1 MGHAHQRRG
10 PKTNMSFSLTT
21 QFSQQYTYIPNAFI
35 DTYMPEAN
43 GSFVKVYL
51 YLLRQMGTVT
61 PVLTIEMMADM
72 LSNTEADILRA
83 LRYWKKQGLLE
94 IEEKDGEITHLCLLP
109 LESSP
114 SVSEPF
120 LGPVSM
126 PHVSGAAL
134 SEFSA
139 STEQTASENVPSEPA
154 GIVPTAA
161 EPAAAEPSPVRSAST
176 PAVTRELPPRQNYTP
191 LMAEAL
197 KKDLEINSCL
207 NSVESLLGTTMSD
220 AHMQLILYLMSDLGF
235 SRELILTLYETA
247 LARDKR
253 SSRYIEAIAL
263 DWAKKGIRTPEEAM
277 EETHHFHGTYKVVAT
292 ALGIKRPLAPAERA
306 IIDRFAEFH
315 FTDDILAEACNR
327 TVLQSGDTNLNY
339 TASILADW
347 HKKGVKTLDDIK
359 ECDKSFHR
367 KKQAAGKKKD
377 TGRKNQ
383 FQNFPQRAYSQSDYD
398 NLEKQLLQ
406 P

>member
-1 MGHAHQRRG
+1 
-10 PKTNMSFSLTT
+10 MSFSLTT

-51 YLLRQMGTVT
+51 YLLRQMGTAT

-120 LGPVSM
+120 PGPVSM

-139 STEQTASENVPSEPA
+139 STEQTASENTPSEPA
-154 GIVPTAA
+154 GIVPAA
-161 EPAAAEPSPVRSAST
+161 EPAAST

-277 EETHHFHGTYKVVAT
+277 EETHQFHGTYKVVAT

-359 ECDKSFHR
+359 ECDKTFHR
-367 KKQAAGKKKD
+367 QKQTAAKKKEAGK
-377 TGRKNQ
+377 KNQ

>member
-1 MGHAHQRRG
+1 
-10 PKTNMSFSLTT
+10 MSFSLTT

-35 DTYMPEAN
+35 DTYMPDAN

-51 YLLRQMGTVT
+51 YLLRQMGSAT

-83 LRYWKKQGLLE
+83 LRYWKKQGLLD

-109 LESSP
+109 LEP
-114 SVSEPF
+114 SAPE
-120 LGPVSM
+120 
-126 PHVSGAAL
+126 
-134 SEFSA
+134 
-139 STEQTASENVPSEPA
+139 
-154 GIVPTAA
+154 TAA
-161 EPAAAEPSPVRSAST
+161 TVESAPEPPAQTPAAAIAIAPEKPKTA
-176 PAVTRELPPRQNYTP
+176 PARPANPAPAGSDAAPIRELPPRQNYTP

-197 KKDLEINSCL
+197 KKDLEISSCL
-207 NSVESLLGTTMSD
+207 NSVETLLGTTMSD

-235 SRELILTLYETA
+235 SRDLILTLYETA

-253 SSRYIEAIAL
+253 SSRYIEVIAL
-263 DWAKKGIRTPEEAM
+263 DWAKKGIRTPQEARD
-277 EETHHFHGTYKVVAT
+277 ETNQFHGTYKVVAT

-306 IIDRFAEFH
+306 VIDRFAEFH

-347 HKKGVKTLDDIK
+347 HKKGVKTLEDIK
-359 ECDKSFHR
+359 KCDKSFHQ

-377 TGRKNQ
+377 AGKKNQ
-383 FQNFPQRAYSQSDYD
+383 FQNFPQREYSRSDYD

>member
-10 PKTNMSFSLTT
+10 PQTNMSFSLTT

-51 YLLRQMGTVT
+51 YLLRQMGTAT

-114 SVSEPF
+114 SLSEPF
-120 LGPVSM
+120 PGPVSV

-139 STEQTASENVPSEPA
+139 STDQTASENTLSEPA
-154 GIVPTAA
+154 GIVPAAA
-161 EPAAAEPSPVRSAST
+161 EPVAAEPSPARSAST

-235 SRELILTLYETA
+235 SRELILALYETA

-277 EETHHFHGTYKVVAT
+277 EEIHQFHGTYKVVAT

-367 KKQAAGKKKD
+367 KKQAEGKKKD

>member
-1 MGHAHQRRG
+1 
-10 PKTNMSFSLTT
+10 MSFSLTT

-51 YLLRQMGTVT
+51 YLLRQMGTAT

-94 IEEKDGEITHLCLLP
+94 IEEKEGEITHLCLLP

-120 LGPVSM
+120 PSPVSV

-139 STEQTASENVPSEPA
+139 STEQTASENTLSEPA
-154 GIVPTAA
+154 GIVPV
-161 EPAAAEPSPVRSAST
+161 AAEPSPARSAST

-277 EETHHFHGTYKVVAT
+277 EETHQFHGTYKVVAT

-367 KKQAAGKKKD
+367 KKQAEGKKKD

>member
-1 MGHAHQRRG
+1 
-10 PKTNMSFSLTT
+10 MSFSLTT

-51 YLLRQMGTVT
+51 YLLRQMGTAT

-120 LGPVSM
+120 PGPVSM

-139 STEQTASENVPSEPA
+139 STEQTASENTPSEPA
-154 GIVPTAA
+154 GIVPAA
-161 EPAAAEPSPVRSAST
+161 EPAAST
-176 PAVTRELPPRQNYTP
+176 LAVTRELPPRQNYTP

-277 EETHHFHGTYKVVAT
+277 EETHQFHGTYKVVAT

-367 KKQAAGKKKD
+367 KKQAEGKKKD

>member
-1 MGHAHQRRG
+1 MQGVPSKKHGTVTSKRG
-10 PKTNMSFSLTT
+10 QNRPMSFSLTT

-35 DTYMPEAN
+35 DTYMPDAN

-51 YLLRQMGTVT
+51 YLLRQMGSAT

-83 LRYWKKQGLLE
+83 LRYWKKQGLLD

-109 LESSP
+109 LEP
-114 SVSEPF
+114 SAPE
-120 LGPVSM
+120 
-126 PHVSGAAL
+126 
-134 SEFSA
+134 
-139 STEQTASENVPSEPA
+139 
-154 GIVPTAA
+154 TAA
-161 EPAAAEPSPVRSAST
+161 TVESAPKLPAQTPAAAIAIAPEKPKTA
-176 PAVTRELPPRQNYTP
+176 PARPANPAPAGSDAAPIRELPPRQNYTP

-197 KKDLEINSCL
+197 KKDLEISSCL
-207 NSVESLLGTTMSD
+207 NSVETLLGTTMSD

-235 SRELILTLYETA
+235 SRDLILTLYETA

-253 SSRYIEAIAL
+253 SSRYIEVIAL
-263 DWAKKGIRTPEEAM
+263 DWAKKGIRTPQEARD
-277 EETHHFHGTYKVVAT
+277 ETNQFHGTYKVVAT

-306 IIDRFAEFH
+306 VIDRFAEFH

-347 HKKGVKTLDDIK
+347 HKKGVKTLEDIK
-359 ECDKSFHR
+359 KCDKSFHQ

-377 TGRKNQ
+377 AGKKNQ
-383 FQNFPQRAYSQSDYD
+383 FQNFPQREYSRSDYD

>member
-10 PKTNMSFSLTT
+10 PQTNMSFSLTT

-51 YLLRQMGTVT
+51 YLLRQMGTAT

-120 LGPVSM
+120 PGPVSV

-139 STEQTASENVPSEPA
+139 STEQTASENTLSEPA
-154 GIVPTAA
+154 GIVP
-161 EPAAAEPSPVRSAST
+161 AAAEPSPARSAST

-277 EETHHFHGTYKVVAT
+277 EETHQFHGTYKVVAT

-306 IIDRFAEFH
+306 IIDRFTEFH

-367 KKQAAGKKKD
+367 KKQAEGKKKD

>member
-1 MGHAHQRRG
+1 
-10 PKTNMSFSLTT
+10 MSFSLTT

-51 YLLRQMGTVT
+51 YLLRQMRTVT

-120 LGPVSM
+120 PGPVSM

-139 STEQTASENVPSEPA
+139 STEQTASENTPSEPA
-154 GIVPTAA
+154 GIVPAA
-161 EPAAAEPSPVRSAST
+161 EPAASEPSPARSAST

-263 DWAKKGIRTPEEAM
+263 DWA
-277 EETHHFHGTYKVVAT
+277 
-292 ALGIKRPLAPAERA
+292 
-306 IIDRFAEFH
+306 
-315 FTDDILAEACNR
+315 
-327 TVLQSGDTNLNY
+327 
-339 TASILADW
+339 
-347 HKKGVKTLDDIK
+347 
-359 ECDKSFHR
+359 
-367 KKQAAGKKKD
+367 
-377 TGRKNQ
+377 
-383 FQNFPQRAYSQSDYD
+383 
-398 NLEKQLLQ
+398 
-406 P
+406 

>member
-139 STEQTASENVPSEPA
+139 STEQTASENTPSEPA
-154 GIVPTAA
+154 GIVPAA
-161 EPAAAEPSPVRSAST
+161 EPTRSAST

-277 EETHHFHGTYKVVAT
+277 EETHQFHGTYKVVAT

-367 KKQAAGKKKD
+367 KKQAEGKKKD

>member
-1 MGHAHQRRG
+1 MGFKRETIKDFYLLATG
-10 PKTNMSFSLTT
+10 VEN
-21 QFSQQYTYIPNAFI
+21 IFI
-35 DTYMPEAN
+35 NEYMPVAP
-43 GSFVKVYL
+43 GDFVKVYL

-120 LGPVSM
+120 PGPVSV

-139 STEQTASENVPSEPA
+139 STEQTASENTPSEPA
-154 GIVPTAA
+154 GIVP
-161 EPAAAEPSPVRSAST
+161 AAAEPSPARSAST

-277 EETHHFHGTYKVVAT
+277 EETHQFHGTYKVVAT

-367 KKQAAGKKKD
+367 KKQAEGKKKD

>member
-1 MGHAHQRRG
+1 
-10 PKTNMSFSLTT
+10 MSFSLTT

-51 YLLRQMGTVT
+51 YLLRQRGTAT

-120 LGPVSM
+120 PGPVSM

-139 STEQTASENVPSEPA
+139 STEQTASENTPSEPA
-154 GIVPTAA
+154 GIVPAA
-161 EPAAAEPSPVRSAST
+161 EPAAST

-277 EETHHFHGTYKVVAT
+277 EETHQFHGTYKVVAT

-367 KKQAAGKKKD
+367 KKQAEGKKKD

>member
-1 MGHAHQRRG
+1 
-10 PKTNMSFSLTT
+10 MSFSLTT

-51 YLLRQMGTVT
+51 YLLRQMGTAT

-114 SVSEPF
+114 SETYSH
-120 LGPVSM
+120 PVS
-126 PHVSGAAL
+126 PSPEAA
-134 SEFSA
+134 SFETSA
-139 STEQTASENVPSEPA
+139 SLERTAVENTPVKSVNIEP
-154 GIVPTAA
+154 AA
-161 EPAAAEPSPVRSAST
+161 EPAASEPSPARSASA

-277 EETHHFHGTYKVVAT
+277 EETHQFHGTYKVVAT

-367 KKQAAGKKKD
+367 KKQAEGKKKE

>member
-1 MGHAHQRRG
+1 
-10 PKTNMSFSLTT
+10 MSFSLTT

-35 DTYMPEAN
+35 DTYMPDAN

-51 YLLRQMGTVT
+51 YLLRQMGSAT

-83 LRYWKKQGLLE
+83 LRYWKKQGLLD

-109 LESSP
+109 LEPSAPETAATVESAPKSP
-114 SVSEPF
+114 AQTS
-120 LGPVSM
+120 
-126 PHVSGAAL
+126 AADIAIAP
-134 SEFSA
+134 EKPK
-139 STEQTASENVPSEPA
+139 TAPARPENPAPA
-154 GIVPTAA
+154 GSDAA
-161 EPAAAEPSPVRSAST
+161 PV
-176 PAVTRELPPRQNYTP
+176 RELPPRQNYTP

-197 KKDLEINSCL
+197 KKDLEISSCL
-207 NSVESLLGTTMSD
+207 NSVETLLGTTMSD

-235 SRELILTLYETA
+235 SRDLILTLYETA

-263 DWAKKGIRTPEEAM
+263 DWAKKGIRTPQEAR
-277 EETHHFHGTYKVVAT
+277 EETNQFHGTYKVVAT

-306 IIDRFAEFH
+306 VIDRFAEFH

-359 ECDKSFHR
+359 KCDKSFHQ

-377 TGRKNQ
+377 AGKKNQ
-383 FQNFPQRAYSQSDYD
+383 FQNFPQREYSRSDYA

>member
-1 MGHAHQRRG
+1 
-10 PKTNMSFSLTT
+10 MSFSLTT

-51 YLLRQMGTVT
+51 YLLRQMGTAT

-120 LGPVSM
+120 PGPVSV

-139 STEQTASENVPSEPA
+139 STEQTASENTPSEPA
-154 GIVPTAA
+154 GIVPAA
-161 EPAAAEPSPVRSAST
+161 EPAAST

-235 SRELILTLYETA
+235 SHELILTLYETA

-277 EETHHFHGTYKVVAT
+277 EETHQFHGTYKVVAT

-367 KKQAAGKKKD
+367 KKQAEGKKKD

>member
-1 MGHAHQRRG
+1 
-10 PKTNMSFSLTT
+10 MSFSLTT

-120 LGPVSM
+120 PGPVSV

-139 STEQTASENVPSEPA
+139 STEQTASENTPSEPA
-154 GIVPTAA
+154 GIVP
-161 EPAAAEPSPVRSAST
+161 AAAEPSPARSAST

-277 EETHHFHGTYKVVAT
+277 EETHQFHGTYKVVAT

-367 KKQAAGKKKD
+367 KKQAEGKKKD

>member
-1 MGHAHQRRG
+1 
-10 PKTNMSFSLTT
+10 
-21 QFSQQYTYIPNAFI
+21 
-35 DTYMPEAN
+35 MPEAN

-51 YLLRQMGTVT
+51 YLLRQMGTAT

-94 IEEKDGEITHLCLLP
+94 IEEKEGEITHLCLLP

-120 LGPVSM
+120 PSPVSV

-139 STEQTASENVPSEPA
+139 STEQTASENTLSEPA
-154 GIVPTAA
+154 GIVPV
-161 EPAAAEPSPVRSAST
+161 AAEPSPARSAST

-277 EETHHFHGTYKVVAT
+277 EETHQFHGTYKVVAT

-367 KKQAAGKKKD
+367 KKQAEGKKKD

>member
-1 MGHAHQRRG
+1 
-10 PKTNMSFSLTT
+10 MSFSLTT

-51 YLLRQMGTVT
+51 YLLRQMGTAT

-94 IEEKDGEITHLCLLP
+94 IEEKEGEITHLCLLP

-120 LGPVSM
+120 PGPVSV

-139 STEQTASENVPSEPA
+139 STEQTASENTLSEPA
-154 GIVPTAA
+154 GIVPAAA
-161 EPAAAEPSPVRSAST
+161 EPAAAEPSPARSAST

-235 SRELILTLYETA
+235 SRELILALYETA

-277 EETHHFHGTYKVVAT
+277 EEIHQFHGTYKVVAT

-367 KKQAAGKKKD
+367 KKQAEGKKKD

>member
-1 MGHAHQRRG
+1 
-10 PKTNMSFSLTT
+10 MSFSLTT

-51 YLLRQMGTVT
+51 YLLRQMGTAT

-120 LGPVSM
+120 PGPVSM

-154 GIVPTAA
+154 GIVPAAA
-161 EPAAAEPSPVRSAST
+161 EPAAAEPSPARSAST

-277 EETHHFHGTYKVVAT
+277 EETHQFHGTYKVVAT

-359 ECDKSFHR
+359 ECDKTFHR
-367 KKQAAGKKKD
+367 QKQTAAKKKEAGK
-377 TGRKNQ
+377 KNQ

>member
-1 MGHAHQRRG
+1 
-10 PKTNMSFSLTT
+10 MSFSLTT

-51 YLLRQMGTVT
+51 YLLRQMGTAT

-109 LESSP
+109 LEP
-114 SVSEPF
+114 LP
-120 LGPVSM
+120 
-126 PHVSGAAL
+126 AAPKPA
-134 SEFSA
+134 SHPAAEFSA
-139 STEQTASENVPSEPA
+139 STEVPASAENVPAELITP
-154 GIVPTAA
+154 A
-161 EPAAAEPSPVRSAST
+161 EPMASGTSSVRPAA
-176 PAVTRELPPRQNYTP
+176 PAAVRELPPRQNYTP

-207 NSVESLLGTTMSD
+207 TSVEALLGTTMSD

-263 DWAKKGIRTPEEAM
+263 DWAKKGILTPEEAM
-277 EETHHFHGTYKVVAT
+277 EETHQFHGTYKVVAT

-367 KKQAAGKKKD
+367 KKQAEGKKKD

>member
-1 MGHAHQRRG
+1 MGHAHQRRE
-10 PKTNMSFSLTT
+10 PQTNMSFSLTT

-51 YLLRQMGTVT
+51 YLLRQMGTAT

-120 LGPVSM
+120 PGPVSM

-139 STEQTASENVPSEPA
+139 STEQTASENTPSEPA
-154 GIVPTAA
+154 GIVPAA
-161 EPAAAEPSPVRSAST
+161 EPAAST

-277 EETHHFHGTYKVVAT
+277 EETHQFHGTYKVVAT

-367 KKQAAGKKKD
+367 KKQAEGKKKD

>member
-1 MGHAHQRRG
+1 
-10 PKTNMSFSLTT
+10 MSFSLTT

-51 YLLRQMGTVT
+51 YLLRQMGTAT

-120 LGPVSM
+120 PGPVSV

-139 STEQTASENVPSEPA
+139 STEQTASENTLSEPA
-154 GIVPTAA
+154 GIVP
-161 EPAAAEPSPVRSAST
+161 AAAEPSPARSAST

-277 EETHHFHGTYKVVAT
+277 EETHQFHGTYKVVAT

-306 IIDRFAEFH
+306 IIDRFTEFH

-367 KKQAAGKKKD
+367 KKQAEGKKKD

>member
-1 MGHAHQRRG
+1 
-10 PKTNMSFSLTT
+10 MSFSLTT

-51 YLLRQMGTVT
+51 YLLRQMGTAT

-109 LESSP
+109 LEP
-114 SVSEPF
+114 LP
-120 LGPVSM
+120 
-126 PHVSGAAL
+126 AAPKPA
-134 SEFSA
+134 SHPAAEFSA
-139 STEQTASENVPSEPA
+139 STEVPAVAENVP
-154 GIVPTAA
+154 AA
-161 EPAAAEPSPVRSAST
+161 LITPVEPAASGTSSVR
-176 PAVTRELPPRQNYTP
+176 PAAPAAVRELPPRQNYTP

-207 NSVESLLGTTMSD
+207 TSVEALLGTTMSD

-277 EETHHFHGTYKVVAT
+277 EETHQFHGTYKVVAT

-359 ECDKSFHR
+359 ECDKTFHR
-367 KKQAAGKKKD
+367 QKQATAKKKEAGK
-377 TGRKNQ
+377 KNQ

-406 P
+406 S

>member
-10 PKTNMSFSLTT
+10 PQTNMSFSLTT

-139 STEQTASENVPSEPA
+139 STEQTASENTPSEPA
-154 GIVPTAA
+154 GIVPAA
-161 EPAAAEPSPVRSAST
+161 EPAASEPSPARSAST

-263 DWAKKGIRTPEEAM
+263 DWA
-277 EETHHFHGTYKVVAT
+277 
-292 ALGIKRPLAPAERA
+292 
-306 IIDRFAEFH
+306 
-315 FTDDILAEACNR
+315 
-327 TVLQSGDTNLNY
+327 
-339 TASILADW
+339 
-347 HKKGVKTLDDIK
+347 
-359 ECDKSFHR
+359 
-367 KKQAAGKKKD
+367 
-377 TGRKNQ
+377 
-383 FQNFPQRAYSQSDYD
+383 
-398 NLEKQLLQ
+398 
-406 P
+406 

>member
-1 MGHAHQRRG
+1 
-10 PKTNMSFSLTT
+10 MSFSLTT

-35 DTYMPEAN
+35 DTYMPGAN

-51 YLLRQMGTVT
+51 YLLRQMGSAT

-83 LRYWKKQGLLE
+83 LRYWKKQGLLD
-94 IEEKDGEITHLCLLP
+94 IEEKNGEITHLCLLP
-109 LESSP
+109 LEP
-114 SVSEPF
+114 SAPETAVTVE
-120 LGPVSM
+120 
-126 PHVSGAAL
+126 
-134 SEFSA
+134 SA
-139 STEQTASENVPSEPA
+139 PELPA
-154 GIVPTAA
+154 QP
-161 EPAAAEPSPVRSAST
+161 PAAAIAIAPEKPKTA
-176 PAVTRELPPRQNYTP
+176 PARPANPAPAGSDAAPIRELPPRQNYTP

-197 KKDLEINSCL
+197 KKDLEISSCL
-207 NSVESLLGTTMSD
+207 NSVETLLGTTMSD

-235 SRELILTLYETA
+235 SRDLILTLYETA

-263 DWAKKGIRTPEEAM
+263 DWAKKGIRTPQEAR
-277 EETHHFHGTYKVVAT
+277 EETNQFHGTYKVVAT

-306 IIDRFAEFH
+306 VIDRFAEFH

-339 TASILADW
+339 TATILSDW

-359 ECDKSFHR
+359 ECDKSFHQ

-377 TGRKNQ
+377 AGKKNQ
-383 FQNFPQRAYSQSDYD
+383 FQNFPQREYSRSDYD

>member
-1 MGHAHQRRG
+1 MPHLENVFSGMGHAHQEGG
-10 PKTNMSFSLTT
+10 PQTNMSFSLTT

-51 YLLRQMGTVT
+51 YLLRQMGTAT

-109 LESSP
+109 LESSQAAP
-114 SVSEPF
+114 EPF
-120 LGPVSM
+120 SGPVSM
-126 PHVSGAAL
+126 SPVSGTAL
-134 SEFSA
+134 SEISA
-139 STEQTASENVPSEPA
+139 SAERTTTENMPSEPA
-154 GIVPTAA
+154 RIDSAAGQPTVS
-161 EPAAAEPSPVRSAST
+161 EPSTVRTASAS
-176 PAVTRELPPRQNYTP
+176 AVTRELPPRQNYTP

-263 DWAKKGIRTPEEAM
+263 DWAKKRDSHPGGSDGGNPPVSRHLQGCCHSTRHQARFCSGRT
-277 EETHHFHGTYKVVAT
+277 
-292 ALGIKRPLAPAERA
+292 
-306 IIDRFAEFH
+306 
-315 FTDDILAEACNR
+315 
-327 TVLQSGDTNLNY
+327 
-339 TASILADW
+339 
-347 HKKGVKTLDDIK
+347 
-359 ECDKSFHR
+359 CDH
-367 KKQAAGKKKD
+367 
-377 TGRKNQ
+377 
-383 FQNFPQRAYSQSDYD
+383 
-398 NLEKQLLQ
+398 
-406 P
+406 

>member
-1 MGHAHQRRG
+1 
-10 PKTNMSFSLTT
+10 MSFSLTT

-120 LGPVSM
+120 PGPVSV

-139 STEQTASENVPSEPA
+139 STEQTASENTPSEPA
-154 GIVPTAA
+154 GIVP
-161 EPAAAEPSPVRSAST
+161 AAAEPSPARSTST

-277 EETHHFHGTYKVVAT
+277 EETHQFHGTYKVVAT

-367 KKQAAGKKKD
+367 KKQAEGKKKD